1 MKHNYILTI
10 AFLFTSCMAKV
21 AEEKKEIAVIEPSYD
36 SVITASHNLHDSI
49 LVYIPAVDK
58 KIEKLEKGIVHKVE
72 ELKKENQSL
81 KKEAMIVKTVVV
93 RDTIYIKEKTN
104 FWGKKKVSTDSIQ
117 SIDSTIVE
125 HENN

>member
-21 AEEKKEIAVIEPSYD
+21 VEKKEQVDEPAYD
-36 SVITASHNLHDSI
+36 SIIAASHNLHDSI
-49 LVYIPAVDK
+49 LVYIPKLDE

-72 ELKKENQSL
+72 DLKKENQSL

-104 FWGKKKVSTDSIQ
+104 FWGKKKVSTDSTQ
-117 SIDSTIVE
+117 SVDSTIVE
-125 HENN
+125 HEND

>member
-21 AEEKKEIAVIEPSYD
+21 AEKKEEVVVEPSYD
-36 SVITASHNLHDSI
+36 SIITASHKLHDSI

-58 KIEKLEKGIVHKVE
+58 KIKKLEKGIVYKVE
-72 ELKKENQSL
+72 ELEKENQSL
-81 KKEAMIVKTVVV
+81 KKEAMIVKTIVV

-104 FWGKKKVSTDSIQ
+104 FWGKKKVSSDSTQ

-125 HENN
+125 NK

>member
-1 MKHNYILTI
+1 
-10 AFLFTSCMAKV
+10 MAKV
-21 AEEKKEIAVIEPSYD
+21 AEKKEEVVVEPSYD
-36 SVITASHNLHDSI
+36 SIITASHKLHDSI

-58 KIEKLEKGIVHKVE
+58 KIKKLEKGIVYKVE

-81 KKEAMIVKTVVV
+81 KKEAMIVKTIVV

-104 FWGKKKVSTDSIQ
+104 FWGKKKVSSDSTQ

>member
-21 AEEKKEIAVIEPSYD
+21 AEEKEAVVVEGHYD
-36 SVITASHNLHDSI
+36 SVIEASEKLHDSI
-49 LVYIPAVDK
+49 
-58 KIEKLEKGIVHKVE
+58 IVHHLPKADHKIKK
-72 ELKKENQSL
+72 LKEKIANSVDSLRKENNLL

-104 FWGKKKVSTDSIQ
+104 FWGKKRISTDSTQ
-117 SIDSTIVE
+117 SIDSTIIE
-125 HENN
+125 HD